1 MPHIQKK
8 DLVPGDILLCSFKH
22 PGKTAYIDAFLT
34 ALKYRNYNND
44 ADRIKFL
51 TAALTILRGLII
63 TFDRDI
69 YTHAAFWN
77 GEAIVEA
84 GLSGVKANPIEHYI
98 GTPTDI
104 YRFQKEGFELD
115 SKEFPVEPL
124 LKTAEDLVN
133 KNLNYSYDTAYLYI
147 FLCLTRWKR
156 NEWIEEIESFLK
168 TQISSKHSKYIELI
182 FTQFHV
188 QIVMLFENF
197 ADEVINQVVAFRK
210 DKGLVCSE
218 TVAYIYNRT
227 KPDGKYHIEKP
238 LTSFQTKSH
247 QNNQIS
253 STKESVTT
261 EQLDEIVSY
270 LNSFESIMN
279 SPTSS
284 SNITW
289 ESVADI
295 TYTPHDLARSIN
307 TRLVG
312 QLDLR

>member
-1 MPHIQKK
+1 MDSIRKE
-8 DLVPGDILLCSFKH
+8 DLKPGDILLCSFEH
-22 PGKTAYIDAFLT
+22 PGSEAYIEALLT
-34 ALKYRNYNND
+34 ALKYRNYKND
-44 ADRIKFL
+44 AERVKFL

-84 GLSGVKANPIEHYI
+84 GLTGVKANPIEHYI

-104 YRFQKEGFELD
+104 YRFQKDGYELG

-133 KNLNYSYDTAYLYI
+133 KHLEYSYDTAYLYI

-156 NEWIEEIESFLK
+156 NEWIKEIEDFLK
-168 TQISSKHSKYIELI
+168 SRFSAEHGKFIDLI
-182 FTQFHV
+182 FNKYHD
-188 QIVMLFENF
+188 QIVMLFENI
-197 ADEVINQVVAFRK
+197 ADEIVNQVVAFRN

-227 KPDGKYHIEKP
+227 KPEGKYHIEKP
-238 LTSFQTKSH
+238 LTSFQAKSH
-247 QNNQIS
+247 QNTQIS
-253 STKESVTT
+253 STKEAVTT
-261 EQLDEIVSY
+261 EQLNEIVSY
-270 LNSFESIMN
+270 LNSFESIVK

-284 SNITW
+284 SNTW

-312 QLDLR
+312 QLDLG